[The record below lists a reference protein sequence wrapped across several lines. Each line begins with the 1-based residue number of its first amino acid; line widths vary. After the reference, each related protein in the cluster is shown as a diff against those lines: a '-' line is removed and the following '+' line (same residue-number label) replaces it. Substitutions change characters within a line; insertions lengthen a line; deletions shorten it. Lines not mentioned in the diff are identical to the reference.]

1 MRWAIYYELGTVGL
15 TFTSLLTNLMFSL
28 EIASCSRTLRLIDLY
43 FLSLRFDAGLSE
55 TIMIDPFCDL
65 LFDFEELRD

>member
-15 TFTSLLTNLMFSL
+15 TFTSLLTNRMFSL
-28 EIASCSRTLRLIDLY
+28 EIASYSRTLRLIDLY
-43 FLSLRFDAGLSE
+43 FLSLRFEAGLSG
-55 TIMIDPFCDL
+55 TMMDPFCDL